1 MLNIDKSKALCV
13 SGHRVIGNDLDVDK
27 LTEVFN
33 QAVESGYRYFL
44 IGMAIGFDTLCFKI
58 LQRIKNARTEKDIK
72 LIACVPCKE
81 QDAKFTEKQKEEY
94 SLMLAN
100 ADHIEYVSLS
110 YNKWCMQKRNRFL
123 VDNSS
128 VIVSYLRKNTGGTFY
143 TINYAKTAGIKIILM

>member
-1 MLNIDKSKALCV
+1 MLNIDKSKALAV
-13 SGHRVIGNDLDVDK
+13 TGHRVVYNDLDVEK

-33 QAVESGYRYFL
+33 QAVENGYRYFL
-44 IGMAIGFDTLCFKI
+44 IGMAIGFDSLCFKI
-58 LQRIKNARTEKDIK
+58 LERIKNSNPEKGIK

-100 ADHIEYVSLS
+100 ADHIEYISLS

-128 VIVSYLRKNTGGTFY
+128 VLVSYLRKNTGGTYY
-143 TINYAKTAGIKIILM
+143 TVNYAKTTDIKIILM